1 MRPCLVPLALGLAA
15 TLVAGCAADS
25 GERAPGE
32 PVTREEAG
40 VLADLLQRNHERG
53 GADFVVTAPY
63 RDDVLLTLT
72 GEVDFRHSAAR
83 AEAVTSFAD
92 DRPDRTL
99 TLVFTAEDVWFAGVP
114 DLPGYLRRPVV
125 TDDGEG
131 PPRLLDVV
139 VELLMNLT
147 ARTADDPEAFLDGD
161 HTWQGQRSIDSR
173 LCAVFGDDG
182 GATVAVGAADDLLLQ
197 YATPL
202 PGHGFQATVTLADH
216 GPASVSLPPAE
227 ETADVAEHPE
237 LAGAVG
243 F

>member
-1 MRPCLVPLALGLAA
+1 MRPRLVPLALGLAA
-15 TLVAGCAADS
+15 TLVAGCAADP
-25 GERAPGE
+25 GERAPGD

-173 LCAVFGDDG
+173 LATVFGLRNG
-182 GATVAVGAADDLLLQ
+182 RTIAVGAADDLLLQ
-197 YATPL
+197 FGTPL
-202 PGHGFQATVTLADH
+202 HDGAFDATVTLADH
-216 GPASVSLPPAE
+216 GRRTVELPAE
-227 ETADVAEHPE
+227 EETVDASDHPE
-237 LAGAVG
+237 IAEQLGL
-243 F
+243 